1 MELNKIEGGKMA
13 DLLPV
18 PEQTRVCN
26 YAVAN
31 LHIFL
36 AGGLI
41 VMQMSERPASPLCA
55 CVTTPPSTSHY
66 ICK

>member
-36 AGGLI
+36 AGG
-41 VMQMSERPASPLCA
+41 VDCYANERKARQPLVCLCHDASVNLA
-55 CVTTPPSTSHY
+55 LHM
-66 ICK
+66 